1 MAENKIHNL
10 RERVKKG
17 PINSN
22 WFNNVAKSMGFL
34 SADLAKELMPNTA
47 DFMSQNASDTMR
59 MVQDMR
65 KNISSR
71 NMVGRQ
77 LKQIPQIE
85 MGKNMLRNT
94 LEDIKSGNIYN
105 SERKYSQDKFD
116 EDEDMMTE
124 LFGEDM
130 GIEFLDDDEDS
141 MFVDE
146 SDSVTINKNNTVKNV
161 IDMMPLS
168 NVVASGTQATVQ
180 ALDAVNEQNRAFA
193 TEKMMVDNRILN
205 TVAGG
210 LESINENMST
220 LVQFHS
226 DSTTKYYAAS
236 IKFYEDFLASF
247 EEKVSANKMPNTED
261 ADNNYVENLYS
272 YRGNL
277 KFSKYFDQ
285 IKANINNMKEDSLVA
300 SQMSTMLKDTTV
312 LNQFVKNPLGSLMG
326 LGLTH
331 VLKPAIGQITK
342 SLDESLSSIMPA
354 ITARI
359 NTFEDSNSQI
369 LKYIY
374 KTFGSKVKYDRTVH
388 LDKFHQGEM
397 PWNGLANKALT
408 EIIPTYLRRIESA
421 VTGAP
426 ERVFD
431 TNTGKFTSVEKISKN
446 YDEKLA
452 EYETSGYRE
461 FTNNFNAIM
470 DNMDISYELSQQ
482 MEKDLNEYYRAITKK
497 GSIINPF
504 ISKDLDGN
512 DVDELS
518 DRFNWD
524 KDRKR
529 LFRAIMGQMDKK
541 QLSQLAS
548 NMIFDSRV
556 ASNQF
561 MDEIRRDPTKYMYS
575 TLYNE
580 STFDEMGKLQYD
592 YSKSPLL
599 KGSGDTEGILSNIML
614 MLARGIVVYPQ
625 FDKSNPNTDM
635 FRKHNDIVDNRKKA
649 EDEYKKRIRILEGED
664 YYKVYYGDQFNTN
677 NDEEDPFE
685 WMEDLDDDELSEK
698 IKEAADKAR
707 DKKNA
712 KEFKQNRF
720 SRKVTDKLGRFGDIV
735 NRTTNTVD
743 NAVYKILFGGGINE
757 DTTDE
762 ELMQYVQDKVEDFRN
777 EDHFSGILGT
787 VQDTYRGVLSYF
799 TGRAYRGSRGQII
812 KTEGGLI
819 DKIKSGFNKIFGKD
833 EENNQND
840 RDKKSV
846 FQTISENFMDGFKQF
861 KIMIFGRKGVSEEDM
876 RETMGSITN
885 KIKERMPKAIGK
897 GALITTVKTAVV
909 AKAGL
914 LGSILLPGGPIAGM
928 LTATTYSFLRQS
940 ETFNKWLFGEKD
952 QEGKRMG
959 GFIPKSIQ
967 DMVNQHSKGLKI
979 GGAVGAGVGM
989 LPFFFLPGGPITGSL
1004 LGAGMGIVSK
1014 TDKFQQW
1021 MFGDNFDD
1029 KDNRSIMNGK
1039 FMKFFKDRLP
1049 STGAKVDKRLA
1060 TFLGGSGVIAG
1071 VAQGVGLL
1079 PSFLLPGG
1087 PIVGAMFGLAGGILA
1102 STDKFQQWL
1111 FGDKEADGRRYGGIL
1126 TQFTNWFQTTVMTPF
1141 KIQAGEIKDRM
1152 LYFVEDKVVEPF
1164 RKMFAPLTQAFRFI
1178 VDDAKQKMSEVWTNL
1193 TDGIV
1198 GAFNDNVVK
1207 PFGEK
1212 LEKYVVN
1219 PLKKLFSTALSMVG
1233 KVLGTMVSLPI
1244 KIATGAVGGLANK
1257 FNKRHVRKSKMK
1269 ENREQYG
1276 FIRGTLKSWKD
1287 RRQDYKDNIFYMSDE
1302 YKEKEKER
1310 KRKKQEEREAR
1321 KQEREDMWKQ
1331 YEEDRQYGK
1340 QHNWKW
1346 GSKKQ
1351 REKHEQEVK
1360 ERQQWMAEQNTLKTE
1375 QIAKD
1380 TKDTKE
1386 SISKIEDII
1395 QNLPDFDKDKKQQ
1408 LENLKKSLV
1417 DKLDELIKQGKELGM
1432 EEQQTKK
1439 RRAYPRPKQQ
1449 NTDSSNQENPENWK
1463 NNENQPTKKRKKYP
1477 RKSMREIV
1485 AEEEAEKMLQEQ
1497 ATRSE
1502 RLINRLED
1510 AVSDPLA
1517 RVRRRI
1523 RDIEENTDENNKP
1536 RRLRDI
1542 VRENDDYV
1550 SDPNVRANRRELP
1563 ADKPLPRR
1571 LLYLLDSKYNAPVV
1585 EDAPNILD
1593 VIKNNDRIRKTLSQ
1607 KDNEL
1612 PDINKLSSKERT
1624 QLLFDTLKN
1633 KDKTG
1638 EAWLKDNYK
1647 KQLQEMAKKQGHS
1660 HAEGLDEVP
1669 EDDYAA
1675 ELHKGEMVV
1684 PKEGADDLREMSDEL
1699 DDTDNDEKSSKS
1711 KKGKKKHSIVDKLFG
1726 SKDGKKQ
1733 GFFGRMM
1740 SKFRKDDARDRA
1752 DNRHGMTELEEQQ
1765 AKAQLDDERRE
1776 FVSRK
1781 NVDWLQDKWDEEKK
1795 QEEETKYKAQILKAI
1810 QNIGKQDK
1818 KKQSWWEKLFG
1829 GKGLL
1834 GSFFGGGLLSGA
1846 LKLIGILGIG
1856 ALIAK
1861 LLGFLGDG
1869 SSLKD
1874 IITNSF
1880 SSLKNFLDTGNNENR
1895 LNEDDEYV
1903 TGGTSTKAGQIA
1915 LNKGAKLVTKKGEKV
1930 VRGAI
1935 KTKNAVKKGGSK
1947 IKSWIKPSEK
1957 AAEDAIKQ
1965 TTEKTTKQTTEK
1977 VTKDTAKKSAR
1988 DITKNGVK
1996 VNGEKIEKSAVEK
2009 TFEKTLKQGAK
2020 EGTEEA
2026 VASKG
2031 FMTKFITKVKSAV
2044 GKFTEFFAKK
2054 FPKSSINTTKA
2065 TEKATKILTENT
2077 DSIIKRFGKRI
2088 GQEIGEDIAKT
2099 VPVIGQVITAG
2110 MTLYDFT
2117 TGFTKD
2123 NAANLF
2129 QVSGDAVDG
2138 TMRTI
2143 SSGIQA
2149 ITNFWYFGVIWLVND
2164 ITKVVADF
2172 SFLRELCINVYNSVK
2187 KNDKFESNMTESQKR
2202 SIMTYEEAVKAA
2214 GANWEDYKGKDPSKV
2229 DHKKLGVS
2237 DVDQYQIERAYYNEQ
2252 HGTKLNNAAYS
2263 DTVNPLFGKKVANF
2277 FHAGEVKKDKDFKQG
2292 KTVSETEGSGLTG
2305 GLDEI
2310 RNQNRKK
2317 NGNENAL
2324 KDKEREH
2331 GFIDKMF
2338 NFFGM
2343 TNVKKKDETKKE
2355 DSKTK
2360 TTGGKEDSKTK
2371 TTTQKNNESTI
2382 DPNSRAGMGAGDD
2395 DLPGLEQQINPDSKV
2410 KPEKTSEGSG
2420 HSIFNTLKTFI
2431 SPRQAKYKVQSDTAV
2446 KPEMNPEDIK
2456 KQNEDANIK
2465 MPNAIETLFGK
2476 VGITTTKL
2484 NKEEQATDLL
2494 NINEK
2499 STETMSDDMTKS
2511 QLLISK
2517 SFTKQQK
2524 TLADTYKASS
2534 RKLDKNRKS
2543 MTKELDAQL
2552 KKFEESTKKT
2562 FTMFNSKMSSMM
2574 GIMNN
2579 ANVNT
2584 SQGSV
2589 VSNPVTDLVDDIL
2602 EDNDKEAKD
2611 AADNNES
2618 GSTKSG
2624 NGNSDGI
2631 GEIRQENIKKHQEE
2645 EKDKKDKEKKKK
2657 AGTSG
2662 MTEQDKTFLRKLNY
2676 ERFAPSKSDYLNAPP
2691 TTNNNTTTNN
2701 INKSNTKMVFYSQ
2714 NDGRWSTKMLGNK
2727 TMADAGCG
2735 PTSVAMAISQLTG
2748 KMVTP
2753 EIIATL
2759 GRDELPGYSTF
2770 SLFPEIADKL
2780 NMNYSEATSNYG
2792 SFIKDKLSKGIP
2804 VVVSGKATTTNS
2816 PYTRDGH
2823 VVTLSRMDG
2832 DRVFVQDPKGKMFSR
2847 YYKIQDVLPGI
2858 SKTMAYGLS
2867 NRMQLSDIPAS
2878 GDMSDIDTSIY
2889 KSTMRDKLGTY
2900 DVSMFAN
2907 DNAGLAGDENAS
2919 KNNSVSWGYFCDP
2932 SKGGITAL
2940 FGQKRSAYAN
2950 ARGEHGALDY
2960 NVHYQPLYAPKSGT
2974 VVGENGH
2981 WSYGNAL
2988 VIKTNDGDM
2997 YYRMAHMSKKDV
3009 KKGDTVKMGQKL
3021 GTSGNTGHSTGP
3033 HVHFE
3038 VLKGGTSKGSNGVD
3052 PLNYYDTYKSS
3063 GVDRVKIKGGM
3074 SYADYMKNLGNI
3086 AEANAAGSDS
3096 TSTDGTTD
3104 GTATTPTE
3112 SVELMGMFGKM
3123 NKVTQNYI
3131 ASVFNGKEVD
3141 LFGVTGTPENSEA
3154 TGVTGNGEFPKYNL
3168 TDQQIKGLA
3177 HIVEGEQPGIEGHYA
3192 EASLMANL
3200 NDISG
3205 NEKATTENL
3214 IHRATSGWFA
3224 NGAYRYK
3231 HPGNPVKTAIQA
3243 VKDVI
3248 VGGKRTLPRYVNE
3261 HDCFSDLTSVTT
3273 NGKSVK
3279 KSDRSAYKQFVTKIK
3294 NRYGASGTFYTFPN
3308 SKSDPFYYTSEEYR
3322 KKWGENHYSING
3334 GTGFGDNDKFTD
3346 ASDNL
3351 SYYNQYF
3358 LNKDEDPTEL
3368 GESIP
3373 ADQIITDDDPRKNKK
3388 SEDEEFLIGG
3398 AGDSNKSS
3406 GSVNSMNGYAY
3417 YSQADP
3423 QWNKQK
3429 IGRFDIANYGCGPTS
3444 AAMMLTTMFGKQI
3457 NPFTVAK
3464 WAYGKNAWGAGG
3476 MGWNMPSLIASNFGL
3491 NLTKNFT
3498 GKSDSS
3504 FNTLRSELKAG
3515 HPVMLSGKAPDRAE
3529 NTPFTPK
3536 GHIVLAVGTNGNNI
3550 VINDPRSSK
3559 RAKAYTQDQM
3569 KRGTGM
3575 RLGWAFAKTSKA
3587 KIPSGIQVDGDFV
3600 PGQNITT
3607 VDGTTDETATTP
3619 TESIELMGMFSK
3631 LNKVSQNYIA
3641 SVFNGKEV
3649 DLFGTTNTTPSVT
3662 NTTSSGGSISS
3673 SEWDNTMFMGDSIMV
3688 PMSSAGKIPKERV
3701 AAVGGDTALKGF
3713 KQVDKIVKRKP
3724 PLVIMN
3730 YGTNDSAYFIDMK
3743 KYRNKWF
3750 KEKYIELINK
3760 VKAGSPNTK
3769 VALNQVFESTAKIYK
3784 DTIPEVQPIVS
3795 EVASQTGSI
3804 LVDVRDIN
3812 KQGKDYHTADGVHFT
3827 SAFYPVWLNAL
3838 KSKLVGGSGTGYG
3851 DLSNIPYLTDDQ
3863 DLGEQLMGDD
3873 EYAGKADDTSTT
3885 NNDSGSSEFPASAN
3899 NFAYF
3904 SQYDP
3909 RWNNETIDG
3918 VKVIKAGCGPTS
3930 HAMMLTNA
3938 FGKVINPLT
3947 MTKWAFKHNGW
3958 DSGGMKWNLPDVVAS
3973 EFGFKIPYTQEGHA
3987 NETLSKLKEEIKAGR
4002 PVVMSGT
4009 ASAKSDDNPFTPN
4022 GHIVLGVGVDGSGNM
4037 IINDPRDILHSK
4049 AYPDS
4054 VLQKGVGL
4062 KKAWSFEKTENA
4074 KIPEDVTVDGD
4085 YTATGGTTNT
4095 NTTQTE
4101 SIDLLGVF
4109 SKMNKVIQNYVA
4121 SIFNGKEVDL
4131 FGTTTTTT
4139 SDGSNPDVSNISD
4152 NRKAVWTYF
4161 TGKGYTNEATAGI
4174 MGNMHTESGGTYD
4187 PSIIQG
4193 NGKGPAAGI
4202 CQWENYNTKSARW
4215 KELSDYASSKGKNWD
4230 DLQSQ
4235 LEFIDMELAG
4245 KSKDTYTN
4253 TLLKKKVGGYDG
4265 YKKLTDIETAVKAF
4279 ESSFERA
4286 GVKAYDKRVKY
4297 GKENYDLFAGG
4308 SAGNGD
4314 GRAGTGGGDG
4324 NTYLINPAGGST
4336 KIRNTNSSSRA
4347 GMGAGDSTLPSIKH
4361 KQEKLSTTKEIRA
4374 GLGAGLEKLKQLAK
4388 NSELK
4393 NNSIQLHN
4401 TVIEASKNSQLS
4413 DAMVESL
4420 IEMLTELKEINKN
4433 TAETAQNVS
4442 KIQVYSENEPISN
4455 HTKKGANGTKKITAP
4470 NNQRVGIT
4478 NDSNYKTARSIA
4490 SFTTL

>member
-17 PINSN
+17 PVNSN

-130 GIEFLDDDEDS
+130 GIEFLDDDDDG

-146 SDSVTINKNNTVKNV
+146 NNDSVTINKNNTVKNV

-236 IKFYEDFLASF
+236 IKFYEDFLKSF
-247 EEKVSANKMPNTED
+247 EEKVSANKMPTTED

-285 IKANINNMKEDSLVA
+285 VKANLDNMKEDSLVA
-300 SQMSTMLKDTTV
+300 SQLSTMLKDTTV

-326 LGLTH
+326 LGLNH

-342 SLDESLSSIMPA
+342 SLDESLSSIFPA

-374 KTFGSKVKYDRTVH
+374 KTLGSKVKYDRTVN

-408 EIIPTYLRRIESA
+408 EVIPTYLRRIESA

-446 YDEKLA
+446 YKEKLA
-452 EYETSGYRE
+452 DYETSGYRE

-470 DNMDISYELSQQ
+470 DNMNVSSKLSKQ
-482 MEKDLNEYYRAITKK
+482 MEKDLNEYYRAITQK

-512 DVDELS
+512 DIDELS
-518 DRFNWD
+518 DNFSWD
-524 KDRKR
+524 RDRKR

-548 NMIFDSRV
+548 SMIFDSRV

-561 MDEIRRDPTKYMYS
+561 MDEIRRDPTKHMYS
-575 TLYNE
+575 TLHND
-580 STFDEMGKLQYD
+580 STFDDMGKLQYD

-599 KGSGDTEGILSNIML
+599 KGKGDSEGILSNIML

-625 FDKSNPNTDM
+625 FNKSNPNTDM
-635 FRKHNDIVDNRKKA
+635 YGKHNKIIDNRKKA
-649 EDEYKKRIRILEGED
+649 EEEYKKKNRILQGED
-664 YYKVYYGDQFNTN
+664 YYKVYYGDTSN
-677 NDEEDPFE
+677 NEDEEDIFE
-685 WMEDLDDDELSEK
+685 WMDNLDDDELSEK

-707 DKKNA
+707 EKKNA
-712 KEFKQNRF
+712 KDFKQNRF

-743 NAVYKILFGGGINE
+743 NAVYKILFGGGVTP

-762 ELMQYVQDKVEDFRN
+762 ELMQYVQDKIEDFKN

-799 TGRAYRGSRGQII
+799 TGRAYRGSKGQII

-819 DKIKSGFNKIFGKD
+819 DKIKSGFNELFGKD
-833 EENNQND
+833 DENNQND
-840 RDKKSV
+840 RDKKSI

-959 GFIPKSIQ
+959 GFIPKSLQ
-967 DMVNQHSKGLKI
+967 DMVNQHSKGIKI
-979 GGAVGAGVGM
+979 GGAVGAGVGL

-1021 MFGDNFDD
+1021 MFGDNFND

-1071 VAQGVGLL
+1071 IGQGIGLL

-1178 VDDAKQKMSEVWTNL
+1178 VDDAKQKMSEVWTSL
-1193 TDGIV
+1193 TDGII

-1233 KVLGTMVSLPI
+1233 KVLGTIVSLPI

-1310 KRKKQEEREAR
+1310 KRKKQEERAAR

-1360 ERQQWMAEQNTLKTE
+1360 ERQQWMAEQNTIKTE

-1386 SISKIEDII
+1386 SITKIESVI
-1395 QNLPDFDKDKKQQ
+1395 QNLPDFDRDKKQQ
-1408 LENLKKSLV
+1408 LENLKKSLI
-1417 DKLDELIKQGKELGM
+1417 DKLDELIRQGKELGI
-1432 EEQQTKK
+1432 EEEQTKK

-1449 NTDSSNQENPENWK
+1449 NTDEQNPEDWK
-1463 NNENQPTKKRKKYP
+1463 TDESEPSKKRRRYP
-1477 RKSMREIV
+1477 RKSAKEIN
-1485 AEEEAEKMLQEQ
+1485 AEKEAERILQEQ
-1497 ATRSE
+1497 ATNSV
-1502 RLINRLED
+1502 RLTNILE
-1510 AVSDPLA
+1510 
-1517 RVRRRI
+1517 
-1523 RDIEENTDENNKP
+1523 
-1536 RRLRDI
+1536 
-1542 VRENDDYV
+1542 
-1550 SDPNVRANRRELP
+1550 
-1563 ADKPLPRR
+1563 
-1571 LLYLLDSKYNAPVV
+1571 NAPT
-1585 EDAPNILD
+1585 ILD
-1593 VIKNNDRIRKTLSQ
+1593 VIKGNGKIRKTLTQ

-1624 QLLFDTLKN
+1624 QLLFETLKN

-1638 EAWLKDNYK
+1638 ELWLKDSYK
-1647 KQLQEMAKKQGHS
+1647 KQIQEMAKKQGHS
-1660 HAEGLDEVP
+1660 HADGLDEVP

-1699 DDTDNDEKSSKS
+1699 DDKDLDDNDKKSS

-1765 AKAQLDDERRE
+1765 SKAQLDDERRA

-1781 NVDWLQDKWDEEKK
+1781 NVEWIQDKWNEEKK
-1795 QEEETKYKAQILKAI
+1795 QEEETKYKAEILKAL
-1810 QNIGKQDK
+1810 QNMGKQDK

-1846 LKLIGILGIG
+1846 LKLIGLLGIG
-1856 ALIAK
+1856 TLIAK

-1880 SSLKNFLDTGNNENR
+1880 TSLKDFLDTGNNDNR

-1903 TGGTSTKAGQIA
+1903 TGGTSTKATQIA
-1915 LNKGAKLVTKKGEKV
+1915 LNKGAKLITKKGEKAARRV
-1930 VRGAI
+1930 I
-1935 KTKNAVKKGGSK
+1935 KTKNAVKKGASK
-1947 IKSWIKPSEK
+1947 VKSWIKPSEK

-1965 TTEKTTKQTTEK
+1965 TTEKTTKDTTKK
-1977 VTKDTAKKSAR
+1977 VTKDATKKSVR

-2009 TFEKTLKQGAK
+2009 SFEKTLKQGAK

-2054 FPKSSINTTKA
+2054 FPKSKITTTKA
-2065 TEKATKILTENT
+2065 TEKATKVLVENS

-2099 VPVIGQVITAG
+2099 IPVVGQVITVG
-2110 MTLYDFT
+2110 MTLYDFA
-2117 TGFTKD
+2117 TGFSKD
-2123 NAANLF
+2123 NTANLF

-2229 DHKKLGVS
+2229 DYKKLGVS
-2237 DVDQYQIERAYYNEQ
+2237 DADQYQIERAYYNEQ

-2277 FHAGEVKKDKDFKQG
+2277 FHAGEVKKDKDFKKG

-2305 GLDEI
+2305 GLDDI

-2317 NGNENAL
+2317 HGNEDAL
-2324 KDKEREH
+2324 KDKERKH
-2331 GFIDKMF
+2331 GFFDRMF
-2338 NFFGM
+2338 GFLGM

-2355 DSKTK
+2355 DSKT
-2360 TTGGKEDSKTK
+2360 TGGKEDSEVK

-2382 DPNSRAGMGAGDD
+2382 DPNSRAGMGDGVDD
-2395 DLPGLEQQINPDSKV
+2395 VPGLEQQINPDSKV
-2410 KPEKTSEGSG
+2410 KPEKTSKGSG

-2456 KQNEDANIK
+2456 KQNEDASIK
-2465 MPNAIETLFGK
+2465 MPNAIEALFGK
-2476 VGITTTKL
+2476 AGIKITKAD
-2484 NKEEQATDLL
+2484 KEEQASDLL

-2562 FTMFNSKMSSMM
+2562 FTMFNSKMSSMLS
-2574 GIMNN
+2574 IMNN
-2579 ANVNT
+2579 ANVNA

-2589 VSNPVTDLVDDIL
+2589 VSNPVSDFVDDLL
-2602 EDNDKEAKD
+2602 EDNDKEAED
-2611 AADNNES
+2611 AGNNNKS

-2631 GEIRQENIKKHQEE
+2631 EDIRKENKKKKQEE
-2645 EKDKKDKEKKKK
+2645 EKKKKQEEEKKKDDENKK

-2676 ERFAPSKSDYLNAPP
+2676 ERFSPSKSDYLNAPP

-2792 SFIKDKLSKGIP
+2792 NFIKDKLSKGIP

-2823 VVTLSRMDG
+2823 VVTLSRIDG
-2832 DRVFVQDPKGKMFSR
+2832 DKVFVQDPKGKVFSK
-2847 YYKIQDVLPGI
+2847 YYKLQDVLPGI

-2867 NRMQLSDIPAS
+2867 NRMQLSDIPSS

-2889 KSTMRDKLGTY
+2889 KNTMKDKLGIY
-2900 DVSMFAN
+2900 NVSMFAN
-2907 DNAGLAGDENAS
+2907 ENAGLAGDEKAS
-2919 KNNSVSWGYFCDP
+2919 KNNSISWGYFCDP

-2940 FGQKRSAYAN
+2940 FGQKRSSYGN

-2988 VIKTNDGDM
+2988 VIKTNDNDM
-2997 YYRMAHMSKKDV
+2997 YYRLAHMSEKSV
-3009 KKGDTVKMGQKL
+3009 KKGDKVKMGQKL
-3021 GTSGNTGHSTGP
+3021 GISGNTGHSTGP

-3038 VLKGGTSKGSNGVD
+3038 VLKGGTSKGANGVD
-3052 PLNYYDTYKSS
+3052 PLNYYDTYKS
-3063 GVDRVKIKGGM
+3063 GGATRVKIKGGM

-3086 AEANAAGSDS
+3086 SEANSAGSDS
-3096 TSTDGTTD
+3096 TTSTDGTT
-3104 GTATTPTE
+3104 GESAATTTPTE
-3112 SVELMGMFGKM
+3112 SVELMGVFGKM
-3123 NKVTQNYI
+3123 NKVAQNYI

-3141 LFGVTGTPENSEA
+3141 LFGVTGTPENA
-3154 TGVTGNGEFPKYNL
+3154 DAATTGVTGNGEFPKYNL

-3205 NEKATTENL
+3205 NDKATTENL

-3273 NGKSVK
+3273 DGKSVK

-3358 LNKDEDPTEL
+3358 LNKNDDPTEL

-3373 ADQIITDDDPRKNKK
+3373 ADQIITDDDPKKNKTHG
-3388 SEDEEFLIGG
+3388 DEEFLIGG
-3398 AGDSNKSS
+3398 AGSDSS
-3406 GSVNSMNGYAY
+3406 GSSVNSMNGYAY
-3417 YSQADP
+3417 YSQVDS

-3429 IGRFDIANYGCGPTS
+3429 IGGYDIAHYGCGPTS
-3444 AAMMLTTMFGKQI
+3444 AAMMLTTFFKKQI
-3457 NPFTVAK
+3457 TPYTVAK
-3464 WAYGKNAWGAGG
+3464 WAYGNKAWGGGG

-3491 NLTKNFT
+3491 NLTKQIS

-3504 FNTLRSELKAG
+3504 FDTLRSQLQAG
-3515 HPVMLSGKAPDRAE
+3515 HPVMLSGRAPDRAD
-3529 NTPFTPK
+3529 NTPFTPS
-3536 GHIVLAVGTNGNNI
+3536 GHIVLAVGAKGNDI

-3559 RAKAYTQDQM
+3559 RSKAYTQSQM
-3569 KRGTGM
+3569 KRGTGL
-3575 RLGWAFAKTSKA
+3575 RYGWAFEKTGSS
-3587 KIPSGIQVDGDFV
+3587 KIPGNITTGGEFV
-3600 PGQNITT
+3600 PGEGVVNEAA
-3607 VDGTTDETATTP
+3607 DGTVAATP
-3619 TESIELMGMFSK
+3619 TESVELMGMFGK
-3631 LNKVSQNYIA
+3631 MNKTAQNYIA

-3649 DLFGTTNTTPSVT
+3649 DLFGTTATADTSTQTTPS
-3662 NTTSSGGSISS
+3662 SSGGSINS

-3713 KQVDKIVKRKP
+3713 KQVDKVVKRKP

-3730 YGTNDSAYFIDMK
+3730 YGTNDSAYFVDMK

-3750 KEKYIELINK
+3750 KKNYIELINK
-3760 VKAGSPNTK
+3760 IKAGSPNTK
-3769 VALNQVFESTAKIYK
+3769 VALNQVFESTAKLYK

-3795 EVASQTGSI
+3795 QVASETGSI

-3812 KQGKDYHTADGVHFT
+3812 KQGKDYHVGDGVHFN
-3827 SAFYPVWLNAL
+3827 SSFYPVWLKAL
-3838 KSKLVGGSGTGYG
+3838 KSKLVSGGSGYG
-3851 DLSNIPYLTDDQ
+3851 DLSDIPYLTDDQ
-3863 DLGEQLMGDD
+3863 DLGEQLMGD
-3873 EYAGKADDTSTT
+3873 YAGKADDNSSSNTTS
-3885 NNDSGSSEFPASAN
+3885 DSGSSEFPASAN

-3909 RWNNETIDG
+3909 RWNNETVDG

-3947 MTKWAFKHNGW
+3947 MTKWAFKHDGW

-4009 ASAKSDDNPFTPN
+4009 SSERSDDNPFTPS

-4037 IINDPRDILHSK
+4037 IINDPRDTTHSK

-4054 VLQKGVGL
+4054 ILQKGVGL

-4074 KIPEDVTVDGD
+4074 KIPEDITIDGD
-4085 YTATGGTTNT
+4085 YTASGGTTNT
-4095 NTTQTE
+4095 STAQTE
-4101 SIDLLGVF
+4101 SVDLLGVF

-4131 FGTTTTTT
+4131 FSTPTVNTTA

-4152 NRKAVWTYF
+4152 NRKAVWAYF

-4202 CQWENYNTKSARW
+4202 CQWENYNTKSERW

-4253 TLLKKKVGGYDG
+4253 TLLNKKVGGYEG

-4308 SAGNGD
+4308 KAGNGD

-4336 KIRNTNSSSRA
+4336 KIRNTRSSSRA
-4347 GMGAGDSTLPSIKH
+4347 GMGAGDSILPSIKR
-4361 KQEKLSTTKEIRA
+4361 KQEKLSTSKEIRA

-4442 KIQVYSENEPISN
+4442 KIKVYSENEPISN